1 MKKLK
6 TMKKFILGFCMISL
20 IGLMAG
26 LGTANA
32 QTVDQTVNVGS
43 TYNYSTVRSIP
54 GSSFNWNVTGG
65 TNGTDFSYNANSHD
79 STLSIQWMKA
89 DTFTIQVTE
98 VSPHGC
104 TNPSA
109 PKTYTVKVEPAPTI
123 EFTTTSSA
131 NCSGDSL
138 TDLTLNLTFTGG
150 TVVYP
155 VVVNYTI
162 DGTPYSRTINS
173 GTTISLGSEAN
184 ILVNNTASDVIRH
197 IVITSATSH
206 GASLNVSNTK
216 NTHDY
221 TVYATPQLNP
231 ITHD

>member
-43 TYNYSTVRSIP
+43 TYNYSTLVSIT
-54 GSSFNWNVTGG
+54 GSSFTWNVTGG
-65 TNGTDFSYNANSHD
+65 TNGTHFSYSASNTN
-79 STLSIQWMKA
+79 TQSIQWLQRG
-89 DTFTIQVTE
+89 TYTIQVTE
-98 VSPHGC
+98 VSPHNC

-109 PKTYTVKVEPAPTI
+109 PKTYTVEVVDAPTI
-123 EFTTTSSA
+123 EFATTSSA
-131 NCSGDSL
+131 ACTGASG
-138 TDLTLNLTFTGG
+138 TDLTLNLSFTG

-162 DGTPYSRTINS
+162 DGTSYSRTIDS
-173 GTTISLGSEAN
+173 GTTISLGREAD
-184 ILVNNTASDVIRH
+184 ILVNTTASDVTRH

-206 GASLNVSNTK
+206 GASFNVGTK
-216 NTHDY
+216 DAHDY
-221 TVYATPQLNP
+221 TVYATPQLNS

>member
-1 MKKLK
+1 MAK

-32 QTVDQTVNVGS
+32 QDQTVNVGS
-43 TYNYSTVRSIP
+43 TYNYSTAVSIT
-54 GSSFNWNVTGG
+54 GSTFTWNVTGG
-65 TNGTDFSYNANSHD
+65 TNGTHFSYTASPTN
-79 STLSIQWMKA
+79 TQSIQWLQ
-89 DTFTIQVTE
+89 TGTYTIQVTE

-109 PKTYTVKVEPAPTI
+109 PQNYTVQVVAVPTI
-123 EFTTTSSA
+123 EFATTSSA
-131 NCSGDSL
+131 NCSGAPA

-162 DGTPYSRTINS
+162 DGNPYSRTINS
-173 GTTISLGSEAN
+173 GTTISLGSEEN
-184 ILVNNTASDVIRH
+184 ILVNNTASDVTRV

-206 GASLNVSNTK
+206 GANFNVGAN
-216 NTHDY
+216 NTHNY

>member
-1 MKKLK
+1 MAK

-32 QTVDQTVNVGS
+32 QPDQTVNVGS
-43 TYNYSTVRSIP
+43 TYNYSTAVSIT
-54 GSSFNWNVTGG
+54 GSTFTWNVTGG
-65 TNGTDFSYNANSHD
+65 TKGTDFNYTA
-79 STLSIQWMKA
+79 STTNTQSIQWLQA
-89 DTFTIQVTE
+89 GNYTIQVTE

-109 PKTYTVKVEPAPTI
+109 PQNYTVQVVAVPTI
-123 EFTTTSSA
+123 EFATTSSA
-131 NCSGDSL
+131 NCSGASG
-138 TDLTLNLTFTGG
+138 TDLTLNLNFTG

-162 DGTPYSRTINS
+162 DGNPYSRMINS
-173 GTTISLGSEAN
+173 GTTISLGSEEN
-184 ILVNNTASDVIRH
+184 ILVNNTASDVTRV

-206 GASLNVSNTK
+206 GANLNVGTNS
-216 NTHDY
+216 THNY

-231 ITHD
+231 ITHN